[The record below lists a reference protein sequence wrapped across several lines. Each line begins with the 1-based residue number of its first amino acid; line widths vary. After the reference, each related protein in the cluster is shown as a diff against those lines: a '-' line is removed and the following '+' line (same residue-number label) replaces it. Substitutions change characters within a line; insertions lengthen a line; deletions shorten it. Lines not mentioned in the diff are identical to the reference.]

1 MRTGAYRKIGFAQA
15 KELLDTEPEIRFF
28 DVREEEEYDAGHAA
42 GAELFPLGTI
52 DEESAAERIPDP
64 DTPVLLYC
72 RSGARSFQAAMKL
85 VSLGYTR
92 VFDLGGLNGWP
103 YGIEISL

>member
-1 MRTGAYRKIGFAQA
+1 MDEAYRFISFREAH
-15 KELLDTEPEIRFF
+15 ELLEKEPDARFF
-28 DVREEEEYDAGHAA
+28 DVREEEEYEAGHAA

-52 DEESAAERIPDP
+52 DEESAAERIPDF

-72 RSGARSFQAAMKL
+72 RSGARSFQAALKL

-92 VFDLGGLNGWP
+92 VYDLGGLNGWP
-103 YGIEISL
+103 YGIDFGL

>member
-1 MRTGAYRKIGFAQA
+1 MDGAYQKISFREAH
-15 KELLDTEPEIRFF
+15 ELLEKEPSICFF

-52 DEESAAERIPDP
+52 DEESAAERIPGT

-72 RSGARSFQAAMKL
+72 RSGARSLQAAL
-85 VSLGYTR
+85 RLIEAGYTR
-92 VFDLGGLNGWP
+92 VYDLGGLNGWP
-103 YGIEISL
+103 YGVGFSL

>member
-1 MRTGAYRKIGFAQA
+1 MDEAYRFISFREAH
-15 KELLDTEPEIRFF
+15 ELLEKEPDAHFF
-28 DVREEEEYDAGHAA
+28 DVREEEEYEAGHAA

-52 DEESAAERIPDP
+52 DEESAAERIPDF

-72 RSGARSFQAAMKL
+72 RSGARSFQAALKL

-92 VFDLGGLNGWP
+92 VYDLGGLNGWP
-103 YGIEISL
+103 YGIDFSF

>member
-1 MRTGAYRKIGFAQA
+1 MDGGYHEISFRGAH
-15 KELLDTEPEIRFF
+15 ELLEKEPDARFF

-72 RSGARSFQAAMKL
+72 RSGARSFQAALKL

-92 VFDLGGLNGWP
+92 VYDLGGLNGWP
-103 YGIEISL
+103 YGIDFGL

>member
-1 MRTGAYRKIGFAQA
+1 MDEACRSISFREAH
-15 KELLDTEPEIRFF
+15 ELLEREKGARFF

-42 GAELFPLGTI
+42 GAELFPLCTI

>member
-1 MRTGAYRKIGFAQA
+1 MDEAYRRISFREAH
-15 KELLDTEPEIRFF
+15 ELLETEPDARFF
-28 DVREEEEYDAGHAA
+28 DVREEEEYDAGHAE

-72 RSGARSFQAAMKL
+72 RSGARSFQAALKL
-85 VSLGYTR
+85 VELGYTR
-92 VFDLGGLNGWP
+92 VYDLGGLNGWP
-103 YGIEISL
+103 YGIVFSF

>member
-1 MRTGAYRKIGFAQA
+1 MDDAYQKISFREAH
-15 KELLDTEPEIRFF
+15 ELLEKEPEICFF

-52 DEESAAERIPDP
+52 DGESAAERIPGL

>member
-1 MRTGAYRKIGFAQA
+1 MDDAYRKISFRQA
-15 KELLDTEPEIRFF
+15 HELLEKEAQICFF

-52 DEESAAERIPDP
+52 DEESAAERIPDF

-72 RSGARSFQAAMKL
+72 RSGARSFQAALKL
-85 VSLGYTR
+85 VELGYTR
-92 VFDLGGLNGWP
+92 VGDLGGLNGWP
-103 YGIEISL
+103 YGLDVGP